1 MDINLKLLMRLLNK
15 IYLLLF
21 ISLSLGLKAQNYQ
34 ERQKQLEA
42 QKISIKKEIQ
52 QINNLI
58 NDSRK
63 KSIGLADELEDIQ
76 LKISVRDRLIRI
88 NNSQVN
94 NLSNIISNQNERIAD
109 LEVDLKKLKDEY
121 SKIVY
126 SSYKKRS
133 SEMKLMFLFA
143 SDNINQ
149 AFRRFQYFKQYSK
162 YRKEQA
168 NKIVSLQEEIS
179 NNIDSLDKRKIE
191 KQNVVKENQSVRQ
204 TLNQDRIRQNNLY
217 NNLLKDQKNYAV
229 EIQEKEKQARL
240 IDNEIQKLI
249 RLAIAESNN
258 NNNSSNFA
266 LTPEGRLISNN
277 FQSNK
282 GRLPWP
288 VREGIITRRFG
299 TQPHPVVRTT
309 TINSN
314 GISIATSANSI
325 AYSVFEGE
333 VLSVYGFSGGN
344 PGVLIRHGKYISN
357 YQNLSSIF
365 VKKGDKVMANDEI
378 GIVFTNESTGKTV
391 LKFNIFNELKPENP
405 TIWLAR

>member
-1 MDINLKLLMRLLNK
+1 MRLLNK

-63 KSIGLADELEDIQ
+63 KSRGLADELEDIQ

-94 NLSNIISNQNERIAD
+94 NLNNIISNQNERIAD

-168 NKIVSLQEEIS
+168 HKIVSLLEEIS

-204 TLNQDRIRQNNLY
+204 TLNQDRIQQNNLY

-266 LTPEGRLISNN
+266 LTPEGRLISSN

-288 VREGIITRRFG
+288 VREGVITRRFG

-314 GISIATSANSI
+314 GVSIATSVNSI

>member
-1 MDINLKLLMRLLNK
+1 MRLLNK

-42 QKISIKKEIQ
+42 QKISINKEIQ

-63 KSIGLADELEDIQ
+63 KSRGLADELEDIQ

-94 NLSNIISNQNERIAD
+94 NLNNIISNQNERIAD

-121 SKIVY
+121 SKIIY

-143 SDNINQ
+143 SENVNQ
-149 AFRRFQYFKQYSK
+149 AFRRFQYFRQYSK
-162 YRKEQA
+162 YRKGQA
-168 NKIVSLQEEIS
+168 DKIVLIQKEIS
-179 NNIDSLDKRKIE
+179 KNIDSLNKRKIE
-191 KQNVVKENQSVRQ
+191 KQNIVKENQSVKQ
-204 TLNQDRIRQNNLY
+204 SLNQERNQQNRLY
-217 NNLLKDQKNYAV
+217 NNLLKDQKNYAT
-229 EIQEKEKQARL
+229 EIQEKEKQTRL

-249 RLAIAESNN
+249 RLAIEESNN
-258 NNNSSNFA
+258 NSNSSNFA
-266 LTPEGRLISNN
+266 LTPEGRLISSN
-277 FQSNK
+277 FQLNK

-288 VREGIITRRFG
+288 VREGVIIRRFG

-314 GISIATSANSI
+314 GVSIATSANSI

-365 VKKGDKVMANDEI
+365 VKKGDKVKANDEI

>member
-1 MDINLKLLMRLLNK
+1 MRLLNK

-63 KSIGLADELEDIQ
+63 KSRGLADELEDIQ

-94 NLSNIISNQNERIAD
+94 NLNNIISNQNERIAD

-121 SKIVY
+121 SKIVF

-204 TLNQDRIRQNNLY
+204 TLNQERNQQNNLY

-266 LTPEGRLISNN
+266 LTPEGRLISSN

-288 VREGIITRRFG
+288 VREGVITRRFG

>member
-1 MDINLKLLMRLLNK
+1 MLLNKNICSKRNK

-63 KSIGLADELEDIQ
+63 KSRGLADELEDIQ

-94 NLSNIISNQNERIAD
+94 NLNNIISNQNERIAD

-204 TLNQDRIRQNNLY
+204 TLNQDRIQQKNLY

-266 LTPEGRLISNN
+266 LTPEGRLISSN

-288 VREGIITRRFG
+288 VREGVITRRFG

-365 VKKGDKVMANDEI
+365 VKRGDKVMANDQI
-378 GIVFTNESTGKTV
+378 GIVFTNESTGKTI

>member
-1 MDINLKLLMRLLNK
+1 
-15 IYLLLF
+15 
-21 ISLSLGLKAQNYQ
+21 
-34 ERQKQLEA
+34 
-42 QKISIKKEIQ
+42 
-52 QINNLI
+52 
-58 NDSRK
+58 
-63 KSIGLADELEDIQ
+63 
-76 LKISVRDRLIRI
+76 
-88 NNSQVN
+88 
-94 NLSNIISNQNERIAD
+94 
-109 LEVDLKKLKDEY
+109 
-121 SKIVY
+121 
-126 SSYKKRS
+126 
-133 SEMKLMFLFA
+133 MKLMFLFA

-266 LTPEGRLISNN
+266 LTPEGRLISSN

>member
-1 MDINLKLLMRLLNK
+1 MRLLNK

-63 KSIGLADELEDIQ
+63 KSRGLADELEDIQ

-94 NLSNIISNQNERIAD
+94 NLNNIISNQNERIAD

-143 SDNINQ
+143 SDDINQ

-179 NNIDSLDKRKIE
+179 NNIDSLDKRKTE

-204 TLNQDRIRQNNLY
+204 TLNQDRIQQNNLY

-229 EIQEKEKQARL
+229 EIQEKEKQATL

-266 LTPEGRLISNN
+266 LTPEGRLISSN

-288 VREGIITRRFG
+288 VREGVITRRFG

>member
-1 MDINLKLLMRLLNK
+1 MRLLNK

-63 KSIGLADELEDIQ
+63 KSRGLAYELEDLQ
-76 LKISVRDRLIRI
+76 LKISVTDRLIRI

-94 NLSNIISNQNERIAD
+94 NLNNIISNQNERIAD

-121 SKIVY
+121 SKIVF

-191 KQNVVKENQSVRQ
+191 KQKVVKENQSVRQ
-204 TLNQDRIRQNNLY
+204 TLNQDRIQQNNLY

-266 LTPEGRLISNN
+266 LTPEGRLISSN

-288 VREGIITRRFG
+288 VREGVITRRFG

>member
-1 MDINLKLLMRLLNK
+1 MRLLNK

-63 KSIGLADELEDIQ
+63 KSRGLADELEDIQ

-94 NLSNIISNQNERIAD
+94 NLNNIISNQNERIAD

-204 TLNQDRIRQNNLY
+204 TLNQDRIQQNNLY

-258 NNNSSNFA
+258 NNNFSNFA
-266 LTPEGRLISNN
+266 LTPEGRLISSN

-288 VREGIITRRFG
+288 VREGVITRRFG

>member
-1 MDINLKLLMRLLNK
+1 MRLLNK
-15 IYLLLF
+15 IHLFLF

-34 ERQKQLEA
+34 EKQKQLEA

-63 KSIGLADELEDIQ
+63 KSRSLVDELEDIQ
-76 LKISVRDRLIRI
+76 LKILVRDRLIRV

-94 NLSNIISNQNERIAD
+94 NLNNIISNQNERIAD

-121 SKIVY
+121 SKIIY
-126 SSYKKRS
+126 SSYKKKS

-143 SDNINQ
+143 SENVNQ

-168 NKIVSLQEEIS
+168 DKIVSIQKEIS
-179 NNIDSLDKRKIE
+179 RNIDSLDKRKTE
-191 KQNVVKENQSVRQ
+191 KQNVIKENQSVRQ
-204 TLNQDRIRQNNLY
+204 ILNQERNQQNTLY
-217 NNLLKDQKNYAV
+217 NNLLKDQKNYAA
-229 EIQEKEKQARL
+229 EIQEKEKQTKL

-258 NNNSSNFA
+258 NNSSNFA
-266 LTPEGRLISNN
+266 LTPEGRLISSN
-277 FQSNK
+277 FELNK
-282 GRLPWP
+282 GSLPWP

-314 GISIATSANSI
+314 GISIATSANAI

-333 VLSVYGFSGGN
+333 VLSVYGFSGSN

-405 TIWLAR
+405 TIWLAK

>member
-1 MDINLKLLMRLLNK
+1 MRLLNK

-63 KSIGLADELEDIQ
+63 QSRGLADELEDIQ

-88 NNSQVN
+88 NISQVN
-94 NLSNIISNQNERIAD
+94 NLNNIISNQNERIAD
-109 LEVDLKKLKDEY
+109 LKIDLKKLKDEY

-204 TLNQDRIRQNNLY
+204 TLNQDRIKQNNLY
-217 NNLLKDQKNYAV
+217 NNLLNDQKNYAV
-229 EIQEKEKQARL
+229 EIQEKDKQARL

-288 VREGIITRRFG
+288 VREGVITRRFG

>member
-1 MDINLKLLMRLLNK
+1 MRLLNK

-63 KSIGLADELEDIQ
+63 KSRGLADELEDIQ

-94 NLSNIISNQNERIAD
+94 NLNNIISNQNDRIAD

-143 SDNINQ
+143 SDDINQ

-191 KQNVVKENQSVRQ
+191 KQNVVKENQSVRK
-204 TLNQDRIRQNNLY
+204 TLNQDRIQQNNMY

-266 LTPEGRLISNN
+266 LTPEGRLISSN

-288 VREGIITRRFG
+288 VREGVITRRFG

-333 VLSVYGFSGGN
+333 ILSVYGFSGGN

>member
-1 MDINLKLLMRLLNK
+1 MRLLNK

-63 KSIGLADELEDIQ
+63 KSRGLADELEDIQ

-94 NLSNIISNQNERIAD
+94 NLNNIISNQNERIAD

-143 SDNINQ
+143 SDDINQ

-204 TLNQDRIRQNNLY
+204 TLNQDRIQQNNLY

-266 LTPEGRLISNN
+266 LTPEGRLISSN

-288 VREGIITRRFG
+288 VREGVITRRFG

>member
-1 MDINLKLLMRLLNK
+1 MRLLNK

-94 NLSNIISNQNERIAD
+94 NLNNIISNQNERIAD

-162 YRKEQA
+162 YRKEHA

-179 NNIDSLDKRKIE
+179 INIDSLDKRKIE

-229 EIQEKEKQARL
+229 EIQEKEKQTRL

-266 LTPEGRLISNN
+266 LTPAGRLISSN

-314 GISIATSANSI
+314 GISIATSVNSI